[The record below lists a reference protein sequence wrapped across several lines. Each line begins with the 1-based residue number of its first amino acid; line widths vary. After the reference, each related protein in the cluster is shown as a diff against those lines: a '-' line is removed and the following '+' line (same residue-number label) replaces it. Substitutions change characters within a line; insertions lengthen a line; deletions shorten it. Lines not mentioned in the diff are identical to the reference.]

1 MIGKRQLLA
10 GQVLVVLGMGLG
22 VAGRASADPIN
33 VNSTGIG
40 VAGTVDPNYLA
51 VTDPDP
57 NFPGPAVF
65 IASSIPGNYV
75 ANDAASK
82 WIDLNPD
89 ANTHLVPGTY
99 DYRTTFD
106 LSGLDSSTAVLTGS
120 WASDNGASLL
130 LNGVATGNT
139 LGATDFGAL
148 TPFTISSG
156 FHSGV
161 NTLDF
166 VVINNFDVNGSNPSA
181 LRVQISGT
189 ASVPEPAM
197 GVLGLAFLASVLT
210 GRRGRGR

>member
-10 GQVLVVLGMGLG
+10 GQVLVVLGMGMAVTG
-22 VAGRASADPIN
+22 HASADPIN

-40 VAGTVDPNYLA
+40 ALGTVDPNYT
-51 VTDPDP
+51 VVIDPDP
-57 NFPGPAVF
+57 NFPGPSVF
-65 IASSIPGNYV
+65 VASSIPGNYV

-82 WIDLNPD
+82 WIDLSTN
-89 ANTHLVPGTY
+89 AGTNLVPGTY

-106 LSGLDSSTAVLTGS
+106 LSGLDSSTAVLTGN
-120 WASDNGASLL
+120 WASDNGASLW
-130 LNGVATGNT
+130 LNGAATGNT
-139 LGATDFGAL
+139 LGSTDFGVL
-148 TPFTISSG
+148 TGFTVSSG
-156 FHSGV
+156 FHPGT

-166 VVINNFDVNGSNPSA
+166 IVINDSGTNGSNPSA

-197 GVLGLAFLASVLT
+197 GLLGLAVLAPMLA